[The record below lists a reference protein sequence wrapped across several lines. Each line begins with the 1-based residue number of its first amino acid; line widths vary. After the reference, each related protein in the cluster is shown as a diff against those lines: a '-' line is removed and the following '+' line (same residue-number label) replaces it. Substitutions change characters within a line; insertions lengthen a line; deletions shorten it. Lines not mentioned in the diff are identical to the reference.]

1 MAHVD
6 DIQAVIGDEGAYGL
20 GSPDGGALDE
30 HVWPPGDGASAA
42 LRAPREERLPG
53 FGGDAG
59 VKAAGGGGG
68 VSDDDERF
76 SVHSGNSEGGR
87 DSDDGEETLSLN
99 LPQRQY
105 TKLEA
110 VQARQI
116 DQLLRWHHF
125 VCAIGVAYTLVFIVL
140 ANTVWLDV
148 RPPDPEEGFV
158 NGLRWFLVPRG
169 VLWYFQVSVLVLF
182 SLSTLLFLVFTQ
194 RIMRLSPRDR
204 TPEQRWVIFLLLS
217 LAMYLNP
224 FQASYKIHDQ
234 LLNRFSG
241 AANRWASQDWFDS
254 VSRIFTVVRSVGF
267 TSATVFYV
275 WASAHSYRKL
285 DGKLG
290 FWFYAP
296 KVLVIALYIAL
307 KVVIIY
313 AFDCIPAELLLG
325 SFVGMLSLY
334 AAAGWW
340 PLRGMIGAGLL
351 SVFELGL
358 LVWVALQ
365 ILQTKAVLK
374 KSDYMKYRLQQ
385 VGFRFFLY
393 HNLTFYLV
401 FWVLYVMQVT
411 ALPQAANVWVYVRF
425 LISNWEAPDVG
436 FGFNL
441 LLLAYVVAE
450 AYVNL
455 PVDALGFKG
464 WFTPQQ
470 PRSAAQTDIRPI
482 TYRKREPPSF
492 HGVIH
497 DLSGSCFV
505 MQTHVVM
512 FNFSWLVY
520 YWGTPKMENL
530 GAAASVNVVD
540 YITDKQTDTH
550 ALIID
555 GTDRLI
561 VAFKGTTSA
570 QNLKT
575 DLRISHMRASG
586 LLPTRLGG
594 EFAEEDERTRAAPLF
609 QTRQWSKAQIH
620 KGFASAYASI
630 APRLITKLQSL
641 LQERRRPV
649 FLTGHSLGGALA
661 MICSFDVHTRL
672 GLPASEILV
681 STFGAPRAANET
693 FRSVYDSQ
701 VPTCWR
707 VVVGPDV
714 VAKLP
719 KVGYKHVGKKV
730 LLTRDGE
737 LFLDPNSL
745 ELNLWSGDA
754 ASFLYHRKASYLL
767 AMRAWCTRHHGTG
780 YKPEFMPFPV
790 SADDSR
796 RFDHALTRKKGE
808 VAPAEVAKR
817 TRLLAENAMIEQ
829 LTQARP
835 VSAHVL
841 LNWALLTQRLRE
853 REDRGEH
860 QDIVADDIVLE

>member
-1 MAHVD
+1 MSCVD
-6 DIQAVIGDEGAYGL
+6 DIQAVVRDGTSGSSDVGAADALGGL
-20 GSPDGGALDE
+20 TNYPSGGMGRSAILQGELLSSFRDDVKAGSE
-30 HVWPPGDGASAA
+30 
-42 LRAPREERLPG
+42 RAP
-53 FGGDAG
+53 
-59 VKAAGGGGG
+59 V
-68 VSDDDERF
+68 VDDDDDRF
-76 SVHSGNSEGGR
+76 SVHSGESGGAPDSE
-87 DSDDGEETLSLN
+87 DGEETLSLN
-99 LPQRQY
+99 LPRRQY

-116 DQLLRWHHF
+116 ANLLRWHHL
-125 VCAIGVAYTLVFIVL
+125 VGGVGVLYTLVFMVL
-140 ANTVWLDV
+140 ANTAWLTV
-148 RPPDPEEGFV
+148 LEPAPRQGFV
-158 NGLRWFLVPRG
+158 NQQRWFYPPLG
-169 VLWYFQVSVLVLF
+169 LSWYFH
-182 SLSTLLFLVFTQ
+182 LSTLVMFGFSVSLFVVYTQ
-194 RIMRLSPRDR
+194 RIMRLAPRDR
-204 TPEQRWVIFLLLS
+204 TPEQRWVILLL
-217 LAMYLNP
+217 LALMMYINP
-224 FQASYKIHDQ
+224 FQALYKIHD
-234 LLNRFSG
+234 LLINRD
-241 AANRWASQDWFDS
+241 AQDPARWASQPWFDGVARGAS
-254 VSRIFTVVRSVGF
+254 VVRSIGL

-296 KVLVIALYIAL
+296 KVLVVSLYIVL

-313 AFDCIPAELLLG
+313 AFDCVPAELLLG

-334 AAAGWW
+334 SAAGWW
-340 PLRGMIGAGLL
+340 PLRGMIGAALL
-351 SVFELGL
+351 STYELAL
-358 LVWVALQ
+358 LVWLALQ

-393 HNLTFYLV
+393 HNLTFYLIY
-401 FWVLYVMQVT
+401 WVLYVLQVT
-411 ALPQAANVWVYVRF
+411 TLPAGASVFVYVR
-425 LISNWEAPDVG
+425 LLLSNWEAPDIG

-441 LLLAYVVAE
+441 LLIAYVVAE

-455 PVDALGFKG
+455 PVDALGFMG

-512 FNFSWLVY
+512 FNYSWLVY
-520 YWGTPKMENL
+520 YWGTPKMANL
-530 GAAASVNVVD
+530 GAAATVNVVD
-540 YITDKQTDTH
+540 YITDKATDTH

-555 GTDRLI
+555 GGDRLV

-586 LLPTRLGG
+586 LLPTRIGG
-594 EFAEEDERTRAAPLF
+594 ESAEEDEQSRAVPLF
-609 QTRQWSKAQIH
+609 HSRQWSKAQIH
-620 KGFASAYASI
+620 RGFASAYASI

-641 LQERRRPV
+641 LIERRRPV

-681 STFGAPRAANET
+681 STFGAPRAANES
-693 FRSVYDSQ
+693 FRSVYDSHI
-701 VPTCWR
+701 PTCWR

-767 AMRAWCTRHHGTG
+767 AMRAWCTRHHGAG

-808 VAPAEVAKR
+808 AAPAEVTKR

-829 LTQARP
+829 LTMSRP
-835 VSAHVL
+835 VKAQTL
-841 LNWALLTQRLRE
+841 LNWVLLTQRLRE
-853 REDRGEH
+853 REELGEH
-860 QDIVADDIVLE
+860 LEIQGDNVVVG